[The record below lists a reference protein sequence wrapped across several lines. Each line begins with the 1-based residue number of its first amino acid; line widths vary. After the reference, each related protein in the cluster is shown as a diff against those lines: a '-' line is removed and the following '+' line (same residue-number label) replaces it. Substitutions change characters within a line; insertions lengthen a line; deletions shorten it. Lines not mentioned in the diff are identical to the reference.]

1 MQQKEQEIALWGG
14 YSLLQGGR
22 GFRLTQDS
30 ALLSDFVRLKPGERG
45 LELGTGQGGLYVLT
59 LLRQEDGELDGVER
73 NPEALSVARRNQSR
87 CGLESRGTLYEGDL
101 RQFWG
106 RAPYQVCLCNPP
118 YGLPGPQPQDPVQRL
133 ARGEEGCAMDQ
144 LCQALRRLLADK
156 GRFYFCWPAR
166 RWNWAARALDQAG
179 FSPRLLRP
187 VARRAGEPA
196 QLLLAMARR
205 GLGEL
210 EWAPPLILQDSAGGP
225 SPEYRRIYHL
235 DEEKEG

>member
-1 MQQKEQEIALWGG
+1 
-14 YSLLQGGR
+14 
-22 GFRLTQDS
+22 
-30 ALLSDFVRLKPGERG
+30 
-45 LELGTGQGGLYVLT
+45 
-59 LLRQEDGELDGVER
+59 
-73 NPEALSVARRNQSR
+73 
-87 CGLESRGTLYEGDL
+87 
-101 RQFWG
+101 
-106 RAPYQVCLCNPP
+106 
-118 YGLPGPQPQDPVQRL
+118 
-133 ARGEEGCAMDQ
+133 MDQ
-144 LCQALRRLLADK
+144 LCQALRRLLVDK